1 MSQDFFRV
9 ERGVELDESVQM
21 LQGAGAPGAAGDSSL
36 APVGSTYQDNS
47 TGDLYTKIT
56 AGVGTNKWQKMASE
70 SYVNNAVGA
79 TVSWREPALV
89 RDNVATV
96 VPAGV
101 ATSPIVVDG
110 VSVTDGQ
117 RVLFSAITGGN
128 GKNVYIYNQAT
139 GLFVEDVNQE
149 STGDAAYVQSGT
161 SAGKTYIY
169 NGSAWVQSDQAS
181 LDELG
186 FIRAFIG
193 KGAAGAE
200 STGFSSTNFVSDGT
214 SLETAVG
221 ALDAEVGPNVSLGNY
236 IVPANKVNGNI
247 QALDTAIGAN
257 VSAGNHITPANK
269 VQQNIQALDT
279 QVGAELAVG
288 NFITANQSTNS
299 AITALDAE
307 FGANVV
313 NGNFVTAASKVNA
326 NIQALDTQI
335 GANVVTGTYVSP
347 ANSTNANIQALDTA
361 LSVTTLE
368 TAVTNVTS
376 IQTIDSVAGGL
387 GAKWLVRVV
396 DAADSTRVYA
406 TEVYAVD
413 NGVSADYTRYATLKI
428 GSNIAGLSVTV
439 DLSGG
444 ALRLRVASTAAV
456 NVLARRV
463 GVFA

>member
-9 ERGVELDESVQM
+9 ERGVELDEAVQM

-36 APVGSTYQDNS
+36 APIGSSYQDNA
-47 TGDLYTKIT
+47 TGDFYTKI
-56 AGVGTNKWQKMASE
+56 ASGVGTNKWQKMASE

-96 VPAGV
+96 LPTGV
-101 ATSPIVVDG
+101 AAAPVVVDG
-110 VSVTDGQ
+110 VSITDGQ

-128 GKNVYIYNQAT
+128 GKNIYIYNQAT
-139 GLFVEDVNQE
+139 GLFVEDVNTE

-193 KGAAGAE
+193 KGAAGSE
-200 STGFSSTNFVSDGT
+200 PTDYSSNNFVVDGT
-214 SLETAVG
+214 SLEDAVG
-221 ALDAEVGPNVSLGNY
+221 ALDAEVGSNVSLGNY

-247 QALDTAIGAN
+247 QALDTALGAN
-257 VSAGNHITPANK
+257 VSAGNHISPANK
-269 VQQNIQALDT
+269 INGNIQSLDT
-279 QVGAELAVG
+279 QIGAELATG
-288 NFITANQSTNS
+288 NFIAANQSTNS

-307 FGANVV
+307 IGANVV
-313 NGNFVTAASKVNA
+313 NGNFVLSAAKVNA

-335 GANVVTGTYVSP
+335 GANVVAGTYVGPTS
-347 ANSTNANIQALDTA
+347 STNANVQALDTA
-361 LSVTTLE
+361 LALATLA
-368 TAVTNVTS
+368 TNVTNVTS

-396 DAADSTRVYA
+396 DAADPTRVYA

-428 GSNIAGLSVTV
+428 GTSIAGLNVTV
-439 DLSGG
+439 DLVGG

-456 NVLARRV
+456 NVSARRV
-463 GVFA
+463 GVFV